1 MIGNIVKTVI
11 GLFAGGVSYFIYK
24 NGVTQLKAAGVPE
37 GAPEY
42 FLLYLTALLPA
53 LVTLMMILALIKSAL
68 IKYMMPL
75 ILINGIA
82 IFWLKSN
89 LGL

>member
-1 MIGNIVKTVI
+1 MIGTIVKSVI
-11 GLFAGGVSYFIYK
+11 GILSGGVSFFIYK
-24 NGVTQLKAAGVPE
+24 NGSAQLKAAGVAD

-42 FLLYLTALLPA
+42 YLLYLTALLPA
-53 LVTLMMILALIKSAL
+53 LLALMMLLALMKSQL

-82 IFWLKSN
+82 IVWLKSN